1 MKKTILATAII
12 SLYAPTIF
20 AQDADATQADE
31 TMVVTANRFEQPKAS
46 TLANISVIERE
57 DIQAIQADS
66 ALDVL
71 KTLPGVEVTQLGTKG
86 NTTSIYL
93 RGTAS
98 AQTLILVD
106 GVRINSPTSGG
117 GSIGL
122 IPAFAIE
129 KIEVLRGPKAS
140 IYGADAVGGVISIT
154 TISKD
159 NVNQA
164 SLTGGS
170 NYYHSEGWRSS
181 GDISDDT
188 RGSFVVNNEVSKGY
202 AISSFNPDNE
212 DYGYKSQ
219 VAFGSLQHDITD
231 NWSTNFSGYNQ
242 SSTSEFQ
249 STTKDETRTDFYSVA
264 GGVNYHVTNFQSS
277 LQVSQTNNELGTRD
291 VAKTRA
297 EAILEAKRN
306 TVSWINSYQVLDS
319 LNLTGGVDYY
329 QEKVDRGGSNSAN
342 YQKTDRNNTGIF
354 ATSSLNLEPVI
365 VEASI
370 RNDNDSSFGS
380 NTTWNLAAG
389 VNIGDSL
396 VASVS
401 HGTAYRAPTF
411 NDMYWPEDAFSKGN
425 PDLNPEKSESTEL
438 SLQGFHSWASWTISA
453 YQTNIK
459 DMIEWAPDLSDPQG
473 KWQPSNVSKAEIR
486 GIEASVEFDTWL
498 IHHTV
503 SADWK
508 DPKNKETGLQLA
520 NRAKQNYSWIGT
532 LEWQDLQTSLVT
544 NYVGER
550 PDSSTAGANMMG
562 SYITVDL
569 ALKYSFTENLDARF
583 KVSNLLDEDYEISK
597 DTNSFTSTEYF
608 KGAERGYYAGI
619 DYRF

>member
-12 SLYAPTIF
+12 SLYAPTLF
-20 AQDADATQADE
+20 AQEADATQTDE
-31 TMVVTANRFEQPKAS
+31 TMVVTANRFEQPKTS
-46 TLANISVIERE
+46 TLANITVIERE

-66 ALDVL
+66 AIDVL

-140 IYGADAVGGVISIT
+140 VYGADAVGGVISIT
-154 TISKD
+154 TTSKD
-159 NVNQA
+159 NVHEV

-170 NYYHSEGWRSS
+170 NYYHSEGWRSA
-181 GDISDDT
+181 GEISDST
-188 RGSFVVNNEVSKGY
+188 RGSFVVNNEASKGY
-202 AISSFNPDNE
+202 SISTYSPEGE

-219 VAFGSLQHDITD
+219 VVFGSLEHDISD
-231 NWSTNFSGYNQ
+231 NWSANFSGYNQ
-242 SSTSEFQ
+242 NSSSEFQ
-249 STTKDETRTDFYSVA
+249 ATTKDETAQDFYSLT
-264 GGVNYHVTNFQSS
+264 GGLNYTINDFQSS
-277 LQVSQTNNELGTRD
+277 LQVSHSNDTQGTRD
-291 VAKTRA
+291 AAKTRA
-297 EAILEAKRN
+297 EAILEAQRN
-306 TVSWINSYQVLDS
+306 TVSWINSYNFNS
-319 LNLTGGVDYY
+319 LLNVTGGLDYY
-329 QEKVDRGGSNSAN
+329 KEEVDRSGSNTTN
-342 YQKTDRNNTGIF
+342 YEKTDRDNRGIF
-354 ATSSLNLEPVI
+354 ATSSLNLHPFI
-365 VEASI
+365 LEASI
-370 RNDNDSSFGS
+370 RNDDDSSYGS

-389 VNIGDSL
+389 VTIADTYTLSL
-396 VASVS
+396 S

-411 NDMYWPEDAFSKGN
+411 NDLYWPGSGN
-425 PDLNPEKSESTEL
+425 PDLKPESSESTEFTV
-438 SLQGFHSWASWTISA
+438 QGYHSWASWNISL
-453 YQTNIK
+453 YNTDIK
-459 DMIEWAPDLSDPQG
+459 DMIAWAPNASGQ
-473 KWQPSNVSKAEIR
+473 WQPANINKAQIK
-486 GIEASVEFDTWL
+486 GIEASIEFDTWL

-508 DPKNKETGLQLA
+508 DPKNKEDDSQLV

-532 LEWQDLQTSLVT
+532 ANWQDVQTSLIA

-550 PDSSTAGANMMG
+550 PDSSSAFANMMDA
-562 SYITVDL
+562 YITLDF
-569 ALKYSFTENLDARF
+569 ALKYSFTDNLDARF
-583 KVSNLLDEDYEISK
+583 KVNNLLDEDYEVAK
-597 DTNSFTSTEYF
+597 DTNSFMTDEYF
-608 KGAERGYYAGI
+608 KGAERSYYAGI

>member
-12 SLYAPTIF
+12 SLYAPTLF
-20 AQDADATQADE
+20 AQEADATQTDE
-31 TMVVTANRFEQPKAS
+31 TMVVTANRFEQPKTS
-46 TLANISVIERE
+46 TLANITVIERE

-66 ALDVL
+66 AIDVL

-140 IYGADAVGGVISIT
+140 VYGADAVGGVISIT
-154 TISKD
+154 TTSKD
-159 NVNQA
+159 NVHEV

-170 NYYHSEGWRSS
+170 NHYHSEGWRSA
-181 GDISDDT
+181 GEISDST
-188 RGSFVVNNEVSKGY
+188 RGSFVVNNEASKGY
-202 AISSFNPDNE
+202 GISTYSPEGE

-219 VAFGSLQHDITD
+219 VVFGSLEHDISD
-231 NWSTNFSGYNQ
+231 NWSANFSGYNQ
-242 SSTSEFQ
+242 NSSSEFQ
-249 STTKDETRTDFYSVA
+249 ATTKDETAQDFYSLT
-264 GGVNYHVTNFQSS
+264 GGLNYTINDFQSS
-277 LQVSQTNNELGTRD
+277 LQVSHSNDTQGTRD
-291 VAKTRA
+291 AAKTRA
-297 EAILEAKRN
+297 EAILEAQRN
-306 TVSWINSYQVLDS
+306 TVSWINSYNFNS
-319 LNLTGGVDYY
+319 LLNVTGGLDYY
-329 QEKVDRGGSNSAN
+329 KEEVDRSGSNTTN
-342 YQKTDRNNTGIF
+342 YEKTDRDNRGIF
-354 ATSSLNLEPVI
+354 ATSSLNLHPFI
-365 VEASI
+365 LEASI
-370 RNDNDSSFGS
+370 RNDDDSSYGS

-389 VNIGDSL
+389 VTIADTYTLSL
-396 VASVS
+396 S

-411 NDMYWPEDAFSKGN
+411 NDLYWPGSGN
-425 PDLNPEKSESTEL
+425 PDLKPESSESTEFTV
-438 SLQGFHSWASWTISA
+438 QGYHSWASWNISL
-453 YQTNIK
+453 YNTDIK
-459 DMIEWAPDLSDPQG
+459 DMIAWAPNASGQ
-473 KWQPSNVSKAEIR
+473 WQPANINKAQIK
-486 GIEASVEFDTWL
+486 GIEASIEFDTWL

-508 DPKNKETGLQLA
+508 DPKNKEDGSQLV

-532 LEWQDLQTSLVT
+532 ANWQDVQTSLIA

-550 PDSSTAGANMMG
+550 PDSSSAFANMMD
-562 SYITVDL
+562 SYITLDF
-569 ALKYSFTENLDARF
+569 ALKYSFTDNLDARF
-583 KVSNLLDEDYEISK
+583 KVNNLLDEDYEVAK
-597 DTNSFTSTEYF
+597 DTNSFMTDEYF
-608 KGAERGYYAGI
+608 KGAERSYYAGI

>member
-12 SLYAPTIF
+12 SLYAPTLF
-20 AQDADATQADE
+20 AQEADTTQTDE
-31 TMVVTANRFEQPKAS
+31 TMVVTANRFEQPKTS
-46 TLANISVIERE
+46 TLANITVIERE

-66 ALDVL
+66 AIDVL

-140 IYGADAVGGVISIT
+140 VYGADAVGGVISIT
-154 TISKD
+154 TTSKD
-159 NVNQA
+159 NVHEV

-170 NYYHSEGWRSS
+170 NHYHSEGWRSA
-181 GDISDDT
+181 GEISDST
-188 RGSFVVNNEVSKGY
+188 RGSFVVNNEASKGY
-202 AISSFNPDNE
+202 GISTYSPEGE

-219 VAFGSLQHDITD
+219 VVFGSLEHDISD
-231 NWSTNFSGYNQ
+231 NWSANFSGYNQ
-242 SSTSEFQ
+242 NSSSEFQ
-249 STTKDETRTDFYSVA
+249 ATTKDETAQDFYSLT
-264 GGVNYHVTNFQSS
+264 GGLNYTNNDFQSS
-277 LQVSQTNNELGTRD
+277 LQVSHSNDTQGTRD
-291 VAKTRA
+291 AAKTRA
-297 EAILEAKRN
+297 EAILEAQRN
-306 TVSWINSYQVLDS
+306 TVSWINSYNFNS
-319 LNLTGGVDYY
+319 LLNVTGGLDYY
-329 QEKVDRGGSNSAN
+329 KEEVALSGSNTTN
-342 YQKTDRNNTGIF
+342 YEKTDRDNRGIF
-354 ATSSLNLEPVI
+354 ATSSLNLHPFI
-365 VEASI
+365 LEASI
-370 RNDNDSSFGS
+370 RNDDDSSYGS

-389 VNIGDSL
+389 VTIADTYTLSL
-396 VASVS
+396 S

-411 NDMYWPEDAFSKGN
+411 NDLYWPGSGN
-425 PDLNPEKSESTEL
+425 PDLKPESSESTEFTV
-438 SLQGFHSWASWTISA
+438 QGYHSWASWNISL
-453 YQTNIK
+453 YNTDIK
-459 DMIEWAPDLSDPQG
+459 DMIAWAPIDPNNPLG
-473 KWQPSNVSKAEIR
+473 PWQPENINKAQIK
-486 GIEASVEFDTWL
+486 GIEASIEFDTWL

-508 DPKNKETGLQLA
+508 DPKNKEDDSQLV

-532 LEWQDLQTSLVT
+532 ANWQDVQTSLIA

-550 PDSSTAGANMMG
+550 PDSSAPTANMMDA
-562 SYITVDL
+562 YITLDL
-569 ALKYSFTENLDARF
+569 ALKYSFTDSLDARF
-583 KVSNLLDEDYEISK
+583 KVNNLLDEDYQMAR
-597 DTNSFTSTEYF
+597 DTNSSGAYF
-608 KGAERGYYAGI
+608 IGAERSYYAGI